1 MATTRRNAAEA
12 TIVAPA
18 TEEVRNEVVAT
29 EEVPTRSS
37 IKTVQQV
44 IKDLLA
50 NGCKRIVNMRVKSA
64 KVTEKDN
71 YTMVSLTLDKPIAG
85 YVSDEDGVFEK
96 GETNVIFAST
106 YSLAATLK
114 ESDDTAFAA
123 NTLIENPKGFE
134 VILAGARIDIIQQE
148 VSADE
153 LYVNPFSSRSEEE
166 GESLG
171 HDTIINHV
179 VSINPS
185 SNARDLLKLMALK
198 MMGI

>member
-1 MATTRRNAAEA
+1 MATTKRNAAKV

-18 TEEVRNEVVAT
+18 TEEVKNEVMET
-29 EEVPTRSS
+29 KTSS
-37 IKTVQQV
+37 IKTVSQV

-71 YTMVSLTLDKPIAG
+71 YTMVSLTLEKPITG
-85 YVSDEDGVFEK
+85 YVSDEDGIFEK

-106 YSLAATLK
+106 YSIAATLK

-123 NTLIENPKGFE
+123 NTLVENPKGFE

-166 GESLG
+166 GEPLG
-171 HDTIINHV
+171 HDTIINHI

>member
-1 MATTRRNAAEA
+1 MATTKRNAAEA

-18 TEEVRNEVVAT
+18 TEEVTNEVMET
-29 EEVPTRSS
+29 KTSS
-37 IKTVQQV
+37 IKTVSQV

-71 YTMVSLTLDKPIAG
+71 YTMVSLTLDKPISG

-96 GETNVIFAST
+96 GETNIIFAST

-123 NTLIENPKGFE
+123 NTLVENPKGFE
-134 VILAGARIDIIQQE
+134 VILAGARIDVIQQE
-148 VSADE
+148 VAADE
-153 LYVNPFSSRSEEE
+153 LYVNPFSSRNEDE
-166 GESLG
+166 GEALG

>member
-1 MATTRRNAAEA
+1 MATTKRNAAEA

-18 TEEVRNEVVAT
+18 TEEVTNEVMET
-29 EEVPTRSS
+29 KTSS
-37 IKTVQQV
+37 IKTVSQV

-71 YTMVSLTLDKPIAG
+71 YTMVSLTLDKPISG
-85 YVSDEDGVFEK
+85 YVSDEDGIFEK

-123 NTLIENPKGFE
+123 NTLVENPKGFE

-153 LYVNPFSSRSEEE
+153 LYVNPFSSRSEDE
-166 GESLG
+166 GEALG

-185 SNARDLLKLMALK
+185 SNARNLLKLMALK

>member
-1 MATTRRNAAEA
+1 MATTRNAANA

-18 TEEVRNEVVAT
+18 TEEVTNEVMET
-29 EEVPTRSS
+29 KSS
-37 IKTVQQV
+37 IKTVSQV

-71 YTMVSLTLDKPIAG
+71 YVMVSLTLDKPISG

-123 NTLIENPKGFE
+123 NTLVENPKGFE

-153 LYVNPFSSRSEEE
+153 LYVNPFSSRSKDE
-166 GESLG
+166 GEALG
-171 HDTIINHV
+171 HDTIINHI

>member
-1 MATTRRNAAEA
+1 MATTKRNAAEA

-18 TEEVRNEVVAT
+18 TEEVKNEVMET
-29 EEVPTRSS
+29 KSS
-37 IKTVQQV
+37 IKTVSQV

-71 YTMVSLTLDKPIAG
+71 YTMVSLTLEKPITG

-123 NTLIENPKGFE
+123 NTLVENPKGFE

-153 LYVNPFSSRSEEE
+153 LYVNPFSSRSEDE
-166 GESLG
+166 GEALG
-171 HDTIINHV
+171 HDTIINHI

>member
-1 MATTRRNAAEA
+1 MATTKRNAAEA

-18 TEEVRNEVVAT
+18 TEEVTNEVMET
-29 EEVPTRSS
+29 KTSS
-37 IKTVQQV
+37 IKTVSQV

-71 YTMVSLTLDKPIAG
+71 YTMVSLTLDKPISG
-85 YVSDEDGVFEK
+85 YVSDEDGIFEK

-123 NTLIENPKGFE
+123 NTLVENPKGFE

-153 LYVNPFSSRSEEE
+153 LYVNPFSSRSEDE
-166 GESLG
+166 GEALG

-179 VSINPS
+179 ISINPS

>member
-1 MATTRRNAAEA
+1 MAAEA

-18 TEEVRNEVVAT
+18 TEEVTNEVMET
-29 EEVPTRSS
+29 KTSS
-37 IKTVQQV
+37 IKTISQV

-71 YTMVSLTLDKPIAG
+71 YTMVSLTLDKPISG

-123 NTLIENPKGFE
+123 NTLVENPKGFE

-148 VSADE
+148 VAADE
-153 LYVNPFSSRSEEE
+153 LYVNPFSSRSEDE
-166 GESLG
+166 GEALG
-171 HDTIINHV
+171 HDTIINHI

-185 SNARDLLKLMALK
+185 NNARDLLKLMALK

>member
-1 MATTRRNAAEA
+1 MATTKRNAAEA

-18 TEEVRNEVVAT
+18 TEEVTNEVMET
-29 EEVPTRSS
+29 KTSS
-37 IKTVQQV
+37 IKTVSQV

-71 YTMVSLTLDKPIAG
+71 YTMVSLTLDKPISG

-96 GETNVIFAST
+96 GETNIIFAST

-123 NTLIENPKGFE
+123 NTLVENPKGFE
-134 VILAGARIDIIQQE
+134 VILAGARIDVIQQE
-148 VSADE
+148 VAADE
-153 LYVNPFSSRSEEE
+153 LYVNPFSSRSEDE
-166 GESLG
+166 GEALG

>member
-1 MATTRRNAAEA
+1 MATTKRNAAEA
-12 TIVAPA
+12 TIVASA
-18 TEEVRNEVVAT
+18 TEEVKNEVMET
-29 EEVPTRSS
+29 KTSS
-37 IKTVQQV
+37 IKTVSQV

-71 YTMVSLTLDKPIAG
+71 YTMVSLTLEKPITG

-123 NTLIENPKGFE
+123 NTLVENSKGFE

-153 LYVNPFSSRSEEE
+153 LYVNPFSSRSEDE
-166 GESLG
+166 GEALG
-171 HDTIINHV
+171 HDTIINHI

>member
-1 MATTRRNAAEA
+1 MATTKRNAAEA

-18 TEEVRNEVVAT
+18 TEEVKNEVMET
-29 EEVPTRSS
+29 KTSS
-37 IKTVQQV
+37 IKTVSQV

-71 YTMVSLTLDKPIAG
+71 YTMVSLTLEKPITG

-123 NTLIENPKGFE
+123 NTLVENPKGFE
-134 VILAGARIDIIQQE
+134 VILAGARIDVIQQE

-153 LYVNPFSSRSEEE
+153 LYVNPFSSRSEDE
-166 GESLG
+166 GEALG
-171 HDTIINHV
+171 HDTIINHI

-185 SNARDLLKLMALK
+185 NNARDLLKLMALK

>member
-1 MATTRRNAAEA
+1 MATTKRNAAEA
-12 TIVAPA
+12 MIVAPA
-18 TEEVRNEVVAT
+18 TEEVTNEVMET
-29 EEVPTRSS
+29 KTSS
-37 IKTVQQV
+37 IKTVSQV

-71 YTMVSLTLDKPIAG
+71 YTMVSLTLDKPISG

-96 GETNVIFAST
+96 GETNIIFAST

-123 NTLIENPKGFE
+123 NTLVENPKGFE
-134 VILAGARIDIIQQE
+134 VILAGARIDVIQQE
-148 VSADE
+148 VAADE
-153 LYVNPFSSRSEEE
+153 LYVNPFSSRSEDE
-166 GESLG
+166 GEALG

>member
-1 MATTRRNAAEA
+1 MATTKRNAAEA

-18 TEEVRNEVVAT
+18 TEEVTNEVMET
-29 EEVPTRSS
+29 KTSS
-37 IKTVQQV
+37 IKTVSQV

-71 YTMVSLTLDKPIAG
+71 YTMVSLTLDKPISG
-85 YVSDEDGVFEK
+85 YVSDEDGIFEK

-123 NTLIENPKGFE
+123 NTLVENPKGFE

-148 VSADE
+148 VAADE
-153 LYVNPFSSRSEEE
+153 LYVNPFSSRSEDE
-166 GESLG
+166 GEALG

>member
-1 MATTRRNAAEA
+1 MATTKRNAAEA
-12 TIVAPA
+12 MIVAPA
-18 TEEVRNEVVAT
+18 TEEVTNEVMET
-29 EEVPTRSS
+29 KTSS
-37 IKTVQQV
+37 IKTVSQV

-71 YTMVSLTLDKPIAG
+71 YTMVSLTLDKPISG

-96 GETNVIFAST
+96 GETNIIFAST

-123 NTLIENPKGFE
+123 NTLVENPKGFE
-134 VILAGARIDIIQQE
+134 VILAGARIDVIQQE
-148 VSADE
+148 VAADE
-153 LYVNPFSSRSEEE
+153 LYVNPFSSRNEDE
-166 GESLG
+166 GEALG

>member
-1 MATTRRNAAEA
+1 MATTRKNAVEA

-18 TEEVRNEVVAT
+18 TEEVKNEVMET
-29 EEVPTRSS
+29 KTSS
-37 IKTVQQV
+37 IKTFSQV

-50 NGCKRIVNMRVKSA
+50 NGYKRIVNIRVKSA

-71 YTMVSLTLDKPIAG
+71 YTMVSLTLDKPISG
-85 YVSDEDGVFEK
+85 YVSDEDGIFEK

-123 NTLIENPKGFE
+123 NTLVENPKGFE
-134 VILAGARIDIIQQE
+134 VILAGAHIDIIQQE

-153 LYVNPFSSRSEEE
+153 LYVNPFSSRSEDE
-166 GESLG
+166 GEALG
-171 HDTIINHV
+171 HDTIINHI